1 MTRLKIFLVSLLPHH
16 LLSRIMLKLTHAKG
30 LPFKRRI
37 MHWYART
44 YHLQMNEAVE
54 ENIDN
59 YSSINAL
66 FTRALKTDVRPVDT
80 DDNCLVSPVD
90 AAVSQ
95 AGSIKQDK
103 IFQAKTHDYSL
114 NALLG
119 GTGQRADEFAN
130 GKFATLY
137 LSPHDYHRIHMP
149 YAGTLRETIHIP
161 GRLYSVAPDY
171 VENVPGL
178 FARNE
183 RLVCIFDTDRGAMAV
198 ILVGAILVSSIETV
212 WAGTIVPPRAKRVS
226 VVDYSHSPQNIAL
239 AKGEELGRFNMGS
252 TVILLHSNS
261 NFNWQD
267 LRQDT
272 RVVYGKTIAR
282 L

>member
-44 YHLQMNEAVE
+44 YHLQMDEAVE
-54 ENIDN
+54 ENIDC
-59 YSSINAL
+59 YPSINAL
-66 FTRALKTDVRPVDT
+66 FTRALKVEARPINNN
-80 DDNCLVSPVD
+80 DNCLVSPVD

-95 AGSIKQDK
+95 AGDIKGDI
-103 IFQAKTHDYSL
+103 IFQAKNHDYSL

-119 GTGQRADEFAN
+119 GTGQRSENFIN

-171 VENVPGL
+171 VDHVPGL

-183 RLVCIFDTDRGAMAV
+183 RLVCIFDTDLGAMAV

-226 VVDYSHSPQNIAL
+226 VVDYSHSPQKIRL

-252 TVILLHSNS
+252 TVILLHSNG

-267 LRQDT
+267 LSCDA
-272 RVVYGKTIAR
+272 RVTYGKAIAQ